1 MWNNEEAKIKK
12 ERHLMRFRL
21 TYGNSAFTK
30 RMYVYYRINYVA
42 LRKRQKDENEK
53 NNSNSA
59 NIDRNV
65 LFDLLFISIIFF
77 LQNATYRV
85 I

>member
-1 MWNNEEAKIKK
+1 
-12 ERHLMRFRL
+12 MRFRL

-30 RMYVYYRINYVA
+30 RMHVYYRINYVA

-77 LQNATYRV
+77 LQIATYRV